1 MKNKKLD
8 HLQQTAEPG
17 VFSPWQE
24 VSIEVYDFSDL
35 GISVAVNDEY
45 TGLIYNDEVTDSYK
59 IGQKL
64 QAYIKQVRV
73 DGKIDITLLPKPTT
87 SVFTTTD
94 KILEHLQNN
103 GGTSSF
109 HDKSSPE
116 EIKREFQVSKKLFKQ
131 AIGKLYKQGKI
142 TLVEGGI
149 ELVQ

>member
-8 HLQQTAEPG
+8 QLQQTAESG

-24 VSIEVYDFSDL
+24 VDIEVCDFSDL
-35 GISVAVNDEY
+35 GMSVAVNDEY
-45 TGLIYNDEVTDSYK
+45 TGLIYNDEVTDSYEV
-59 IGQKL
+59 GQKL
-64 QAYIKQVRV
+64 KAYIKQVRA

-94 KILEHLQNN
+94 KILEHLESH

-131 AIGKLYKQGKI
+131 AVGKLYKQGKI
-142 TLVEGGI
+142 KLIEGGI
-149 ELVQ
+149 ELVK